1 MKGVSNFIKYSLTV
15 LISFLI
21 LTFFV
26 ALINNYYKQV
36 SESNLKEGLKE
47 IALQTANAITQL
59 YDVAKKTNAR
69 PENSSSITI
78 SSMNLNY
85 PDNINGKSF
94 EVDLVSSPGIWNLVM
109 NITINGKNV
118 TIMKETNSGS
128 KVIVKTIQKPFV
140 EYEYELPNLP
150 LILEGKFKSG
160 GNSTLK
166 LVRFNF
172 NGTINDCI
180 ILGDS
185 SIIVGVTNIR

>member
-1 MKGVSNFIKYSLTV
+1 MKGVSSFIKYSLTV
-15 LISFLI
+15 LIGFLI

-47 IALQTANAITQL
+47 VALQTANAITQL

-140 EYEYELPNLP
+140 EYEYELPNMP

>member
-1 MKGVSNFIKYSLTV
+1 MKGVSSFIKYSLTV
-15 LISFLI
+15 LIGFLI

-47 IALQTANAITQL
+47 VALQTANAITQL

-160 GNSTLK
+160 GSSCRIGIKDHHNL
-166 LVRFNF
+166 RGGNQARNQNF
-172 NGTINDCI
+172 HD
-180 ILGDS
+180 
-185 SIIVGVTNIR
+185 

>member
-1 MKGVSNFIKYSLTV
+1 MKGVSSFIKYSLTV

-47 IALQTANAITQL
+47 VALQTANAITQL

-140 EYEYELPNLP
+140 EYEYELPNMP